1 MPNIQQHRFV
11 KMTRPYC
18 FWVSLLLAFLF
29 CGICHAEKM
38 QSSIQEAIYCFEL
51 KGDFSKATSVLQNVL
66 KNGDVEDQE
75 EAHFYLGKIYELSG
89 KLDSANIH
97 YTNSLKLTHDTH
109 KAYWLAEH
117 KGITGTSDEIL
128 LKNTLKL
135 GSPIRKVFPGSQT
148 YIQLQNGMVKK
159 ISGNELQRVNTGIPQ
174 ESEIFSIEH
183 QEIWYQN
190 NTKDSLFYKT
200 MGSKSYGKAF
210 PIADVSELQVSPNT
224 VLILGETTLTI
235 LNKKEILAQVREKY
249 SNCHIEGFYHSTN
262 QFILNCPDNGLHFIN
277 AEDGAESFSI
287 TEFDAIQK
295 VFIDKKD
302 VFFTSGGNLYC
313 YKPKTGKQPLWK
325 ISLKNAEQ
333 ILALENRIVVLDA
346 SGKILLLNRSN
357 GSLVSLIPKSD
368 ADVIYKMSQGTL
380 GLFTGEGALTVVDT
394 LLQPLWNF
402 NFAKPLLSSPIYT
415 DGDIYLSFD
424 PQNLQRINSLY
435 YGKTPL
441 LSERLTQQAAIL
453 AEAGNWKDLPVVLDS
468 LLKLEPG
475 NAEAWLF
482 KALMLEQTNGN
493 SINKQKAW
501 SEAVRLSVSNPQITS
516 HILNHYSRTIGAKF
530 VSLLNISP
538 KTKYPQFFGN
548 KKTLYTVDPAAERL
562 ISINAE
568 TGESRSSRIVAKMDN
583 SPVIANDENTLAIA
597 SGFDLTYYDLS
608 KENSANTIQL
618 PGKAFNISIS
628 GNSLYVSTWNG
639 FLLKIIRDH
648 GRMAWSRKIFSV
660 PFLFAKDGNQIH
672 VASLEGDL
680 YHIWEGSGQIKNQGP
695 RLQNGISQMVES
707 DSILAI
713 ATNNNRL
720 YLYSTTDEER
730 EPVQILMESPIAS
743 LQTFHYQDNAYLMLG
758 LANQE
763 ILLYSIQGAPLWKFQ
778 GKNSIFSSPYIH
790 GDFAWLDQG
799 NEVVGISLKDGKI
812 AKRFSTPGGAGTPF
826 VLNNTLYSASSKRLL
841 YGFSL

>member
-1 MPNIQQHRFV
+1 MPIIFV
-11 KMTRPYC
+11 ALV
-18 FWVSLLLAFLF
+18 FFVSLF
-29 CGICHAEKM
+29 CGISHAAKM
-38 QSSIQEAIYCFEL
+38 DSSIQEALYLFEM
-51 KGDFSKATSVLQNVL
+51 KGDFQKAISTLQNIL
-66 KNGDVEDQE
+66 ENGDKEDQE
-75 EAHFYLGKIYELSG
+75 SAHFYLGKIYELSG
-89 KLDSANIH
+89 NLDSANNH
-97 YTNSLKLTHDTH
+97 YSHSLELTQDTR
-109 KAYWLAEH
+109 KAYWLAER
-117 KGITGTSDEIL
+117 IRSTGRTDEVL
-128 LKNTLKL
+128 LRNTIHLN
-135 GSPIRKVFPGSQT
+135 SPIRKVFPGAT
-148 YIQLQNGMVKK
+148 TFIQLQNGTIKK
-159 ISGNELQRVNTGIPQ
+159 IVNNELLNIAINIPK
-174 ESEIFSIEH
+174 ESEIFNIDP
-183 QEIWYQN
+183 QGVWFQN
-190 NTKDSLFYKT
+190 ETNDSLSYRT
-200 MGSKSYGKAF
+200 LGSKSYVKTF
-210 PIADVSELQVSPNT
+210 PVKSTIELQVGSNT
-224 VLILGETTLTI
+224 ILAMGERSLSI
-235 LNKKEILAQVREKY
+235 LNKKEVLIQINEKY
-249 SNCHIEGFYHSTN
+249 SNCHIKGYYNPTN
-262 QFILNCPDNGLHFIN
+262 NFILNCPDNGLHFIN
-277 AEDGAESFSI
+277 AEDGSENFSI
-287 TEFDAIQK
+287 TEFDVIQK
-295 VFIDKKD
+295 VFIDKKEI
-302 VFFTSGGNLYC
+302 FFTSGGNLYC
-313 YKPKTGKQPLWK
+313 YQPKIGKHPLWK
-325 ISLKNAEQ
+325 IPLKNAEQ
-333 ILALENRIVVLDA
+333 ILSLESQIVILDA
-346 SGKILLLNRSN
+346 TGKILLLNRTD
-357 GSLVSLIPKSD
+357 GSTKSIISKSD
-368 ADVIYKMSQGTL
+368 ADVIYKLAPGTL
-380 GLFTGEGALTVVDT
+380 GLFTGEGALMVVDT

-415 DGDIYLSFD
+415 DGNIYLSFD
-424 PQNLQRINSLY
+424 PQTLQGIDPLY
-435 YGKTPL
+435 YGKSPL
-441 LSERLTQQAAIL
+441 LSERLAQQAAIL
-453 AEAGNWKDLPVVLDS
+453 YETHDWDSLPKILDS
-468 LLKLEPG
+468 LLTVEPG

-493 SINKQKAW
+493 SIDKQKAW

-730 EPVQILMESPIAS
+730 EPVQILMESPVAS